1 VRPYLEKKPNSK
13 KGWQS
18 GSSSNP
24 REFNPQYQRGKKKKR
39 NTISYTLGWVEYIEF
54 NKC

>member
-24 REFNPQYQRGKKKKR
+24 REFNPQYQRGKKKKKKYHF
-39 NTISYTLGWVEYIEF
+39 IYTGMGRIHRV
-54 NKC
+54 